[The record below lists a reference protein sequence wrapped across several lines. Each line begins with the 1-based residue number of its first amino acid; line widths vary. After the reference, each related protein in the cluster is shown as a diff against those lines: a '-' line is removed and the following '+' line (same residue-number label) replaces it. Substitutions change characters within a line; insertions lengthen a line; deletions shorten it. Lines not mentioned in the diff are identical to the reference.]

1 MLSTAEGFLLGLKCA
16 SEPHR
21 LVAGGGA
28 RPGHRM
34 ARGVFLP
41 PRPPGAS
48 PGGASAL
55 TQSSPPVDPP
65 CWAAPWIGPNVA
77 EQRNSRAV
85 LKRLCK
91 AKQPP
96 RVARTRFSPNVRQSQ
111 HSDVLFKSRARHSGV
126 GPCGPAPSFRAAGI
140 PSWLHPP
147 APLGKRQAAATAPR
161 RVPSSPSS
169 RHQCLR
175 FLKLRGKAWAR
186 GTGRRRLRD
195 GQGGVATA
203 SGPSFSPSEGWQLA
217 CGPDRCQLP
226 PERGPECSCES
237 ADEVVHPALGPHP
250 GRGRAGA
257 CS

>member
-28 RPGHRM
+28 RPGRHV
-34 ARGVFLP
+34 ARGIFLP

-48 PGGASAL
+48 PGEASAL

-65 CWAAPWIGPNVA
+65 CWAAPWIGPNGA

-111 HSDVLFKSRARHSGV
+111 HSDVLFKSLGKAQRCWALRASPQLPR
-126 GPCGPAPSFRAAGI
+126 GPNSFLAPSTGPPGKEPGSGHSPEAG
-140 PSWLHPP
+140 PQQPEQQTPVSSFPQAPRQSPGSGHRPP
-147 APLGKRQAAATAPR
+147 APP
-161 RVPSSPSS
+161 
-169 RHQCLR
+169 
-175 FLKLRGKAWAR
+175 
-186 GTGRRRLRD
+186 
-195 GQGGVATA
+195 
-203 SGPSFSPSEGWQLA
+203 
-217 CGPDRCQLP
+217 
-226 PERGPECSCES
+226 
-237 ADEVVHPALGPHP
+237 
-250 GRGRAGA
+250 
-257 CS
+257 

>member
-1 MLSTAEGFLLGLKCA
+1 MDRAKRGPSNGTAELPSKGFAKRSSPLAWRERDSPQMSVSPSIQMFCL
-16 SEPHR
+16 SP
-21 LVAGGGA
+21 GA
-28 RPGHRM
+28 RR
-34 ARGVFLP
+34 
-41 PRPPGAS
+41 
-48 PGGASAL
+48 
-55 TQSSPPVDPP
+55 
-65 CWAAPWIGPNVA
+65 
-77 EQRNSRAV
+77 
-85 LKRLCK
+85 
-91 AKQPP
+91 
-96 RVARTRFSPNVRQSQ
+96 
-111 HSDVLFKSRARHSGV
+111 SGV
-126 GPCGPAPSFRAAGI
+126 GPCGPAPSFHAARI

-147 APLGKRQAAATAPR
+147 APLGKSQAAATAPR

-217 CGPDRCQLP
+217 CVPDSRQLP

-237 ADEVVHPALGPHP
+237 ADEVVHPALGLHP